1 SNYFDPVLALLLSN
15 PQQNVVLRWANKN
28 EEVFDI
34 RPDAVISTII
44 QSKYGC
50 PLGFGE
56 VQPGNSSTNKHSLCM
71 ETLRLATISKDP
83 IDRYSQNICFVLQL
97 NGYQISF
104 FMVYRQHQ
112 DLYIMVEVATFTFL
126 SSLDSLDVLTTKK
139 KLCALARVSSSFWNN
154 SMSLFKSPISA
165 LTPLVHLCIN

>member
-1 SNYFDPVLALLLSN
+1 
-15 PQQNVVLRWANKN
+15 
-28 EEVFDI
+28 
-34 RPDAVISTII
+34 
-44 QSKYGC
+44 
-50 PLGFGE
+50 
-56 VQPGNSSTNKHSLCM
+56 M
-71 ETLRLATISKDP
+71 ETLRLATLSKDT
-83 IDRYSQNICFVLQL
+83 IDRYCQDICFVLQV